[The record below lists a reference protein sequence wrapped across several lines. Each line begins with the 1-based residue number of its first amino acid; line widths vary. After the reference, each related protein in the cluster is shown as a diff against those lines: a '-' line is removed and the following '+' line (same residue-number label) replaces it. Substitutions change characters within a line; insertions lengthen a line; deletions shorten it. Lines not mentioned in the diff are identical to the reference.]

1 MLLYLLMGLSM
12 YSFTASVVVMETEL
26 WLLRLRPSG
35 SLRGFSGEIGGTNLG
50 SSSSWGKRFLAL
62 AAMESRDR
70 ERMAVLAGGGASGS
84 GSGSLGS
91 GTTLG
96 FLWSTGLGAGVG
108 MEGIKGVEIMEIA
121 PW

>member
-1 MLLYLLMGLSM
+1 M
-12 YSFTASVVVMETEL
+12 YSFTASVVVMEAEL
-26 WLLRLRPSG
+26 WLLRLRLRPSG

-84 GSGSLGS
+84 GSFGS
-91 GTTLG
+91 GTILG
-96 FLWSTGLGAGVG
+96 FLWSMGLGAGVG
-108 MEGIKGVEIMEIA
+108 MEGIKGVEKMEIA

>member
-12 YSFTASVVVMETEL
+12 YSLTASVVVMEAEL
-26 WLLRLRPSG
+26 WLLRLSPSG

-84 GSGSLGS
+84 GSLGS
-91 GTTLG
+91 GTILG

>member
-1 MLLYLLMGLSM
+1 MGLSM
-12 YSFTASVVVMETEL
+12 YSFTASVVVMEAEL
-26 WLLRLRPSG
+26 WLLRLRLRPSG

-70 ERMAVLAGGGASGS
+70 ASGS
-84 GSGSLGS
+84 DSFGS
-91 GTTLG
+91 GTILG
-96 FLWSTGLGAGVG
+96 FLWSMGLGAGVG
-108 MEGIKGVEIMEIA
+108 MEGVKGVEKMEIA